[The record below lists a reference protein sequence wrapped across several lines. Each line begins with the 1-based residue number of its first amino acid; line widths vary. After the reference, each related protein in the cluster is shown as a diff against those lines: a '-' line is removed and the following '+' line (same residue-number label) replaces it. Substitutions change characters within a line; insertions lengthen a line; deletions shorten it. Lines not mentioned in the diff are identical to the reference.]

1 MALAD
6 GVAWKQWTRG
16 SSQLKGPLLALL
28 LESPGCPS
36 QLAGR
41 LHTLAGEAW
50 QVDPKDAYPIMERLE
65 GLGLASSVW
74 RYDSKARR
82 DLKEYHATELTAKA
96 VEEWMQS
103 PLPRMPVRLEVATRV
118 AVSQP
123 RYARHILRALDE
135 FEQACTEELGEHAR
149 ECSMHTWEG
158 LEMEVTRRRV
168 TMRIESDFTWIDFT
182 RGAIEEFPSVRDGS
196 AFV

>member
-6 GVAWKQWTRG
+6 DVAWKQWTRG

-28 LESPGCPS
+28 LESPGYPS

-41 LHTLAGEAW
+41 LHTQAGESW
-50 QVDPKDAYPIMERLE
+50 QVDPKDTYPILERFE
-65 GLGLASSVW
+65 RLGLASSVW
-74 RYDSKARR
+74 RYDPKARR

-96 VEEWMQS
+96 VEEWLQS
-103 PLPRMPVRLEVATRV
+103 PLPREPVRSEVATRV

-123 RYARHILRALDE
+123 RYARYILRALDE
-135 FEQACTEELGEHAR
+135 FEQACTEELTKRAKEF
-149 ECSMHTWEG
+149 SMQTWEG
-158 LEMEVTRRRV
+158 LEMEVARRRV
-168 TMRIESDFTWIDFT
+168 TMRIESDLAWIDFT